1 MDRLLLLR
9 QGATQVAAG
18 QIALAEQTYHAILA
32 KAPDDLE
39 TLSNLGAVLA
49 LGEQHAAAERACRAA
64 LRRRGA
70 IWAWRC
76 TANNAT
82 MKRSTPIARR
92 CASTQ
97 AM

>member
-64 LRRRGA
+64 LRVDPGYGA
-70 IWAWRC
+70 AWSNLGLALHGQQRHDE
-76 TANNAT
+76 AIDA
-82 MKRSTPIARR
+82 
-92 CASTQ
+92 
-97 AM
+97 